1 MTITCCHNCEN
12 RHEKCH
18 GHCEEYLT
26 QKILKIMVEAEDDKK
41 RKIGNGIY
49 CEKQRMVNK
58 IMHDNHI
65 RRKK

>member
-26 QKILKIMVEAEDDKK
+26 QKILKIMVEAETIKD
-41 RKIGNGIY
+41 REIRNGIY
-49 CEKQRMVNK
+49 CEMNRKINK
-58 IMHDNHI
+58 LMHDRHI
-65 RRKK
+65 RRVK